1 MTNLPKSLRDSDLVR
16 HEPFQDDDALSN
28 NSFTSSVHDVSKL
41 EKDYFYFDIR
51 GDGRL
56 GPKLI
61 YRTSKGKFT
70 PPTWPE
76 NNPRPIRLLEVGDH
90 AQLGKDNLWATIRDK
105 ACEPLE
111 AEHSAD

>member
-1 MTNLPKSLRDSDLVR
+1 MTTNGSKSLGRDSLVR
-16 HEPFQDDDALSN
+16 HELFQDDDASSN
-28 NSFTSSVHDVSKL
+28 NSFTPSVHDVPKL

-61 YRTSKGKFT
+61 YRTSKDKFT

-76 NNPRPIRLLEVGDH
+76 NDPRPIRLLEVEDH
-90 AQLGKDNLWATIRDK
+90 AQLGKDNLWATIRDQ
-105 ACEPLE
+105 AC
-111 AEHSAD
+111 DF

>member
-1 MTNLPKSLRDSDLVR
+1 MTNLPKSLGRDSDLVR
-16 HEPFQDDDALSN
+16 HELFQDDDASSN
-28 NSFTSSVHDVSKL
+28 NSFTSSVHDVPKL

-61 YRTSKGKFT
+61 YRTSKDKFT

-76 NNPRPIRLLEVGDH
+76 NDPRPIRLLEVEDH

-105 ACEPLE
+105 AC
-111 AEHSAD
+111 DF